1 MGRAIRCWRIWQ
13 GQGRRDMAMMS
24 ASSLAGQMNAK
35 LRGPSLTIWLCAATV
50 WLFILWAA
58 FAWVDEIVRA
68 EGSFISSSRPQII
81 QNLEGGILSELLVAE
96 GDVVERG
103 AVLARLHGTQ
113 FRSSVD
119 DLLDQIAA
127 LDIKR
132 MRLEA
137 EMAGQ
142 FDFTVPQDRAARYP
156 EIMASEQALLRARQA
171 DFVKRSEG
179 AKAVMTQAAE
189 ERALLENLLRKKIVA
204 LIEVTRA
211 RKAHAD
217 AKTRYDEIVTQT
229 ELERAQEYSDT
240 LKEIATLKQNLKSSQ
255 DQLNRTVLVS
265 PMRGIVNNLNVTTIG
280 GVVRPGEQIL
290 EIIPLDEELFVEA
303 RVAPENIANIR
314 RGQEATIKLTAY
326 DYTIYGTL
334 KGRVDFISA
343 DTFKDERARDPDG
356 DPHYKVS
363 LRVDRTGLTP
373 RQKAIEIRPGM
384 QAQVELHTGGKTVLQ
399 YLLKP
404 LYKSQEAFREP

>member
-1 MGRAIRCWRIWQ
+1 
-13 GQGRRDMAMMS
+13 MS
-24 ASSLAGQMNAK
+24 IASAVSLAGQLNERLK
-35 LRGPSLTIWLCAATV
+35 GPSLTIWLCAVTV

-81 QNLEGGILSELLVAE
+81 QNLEGGILSELLVQE

-103 AVLARLHGTQ
+103 DVLARLHGTQ

-119 DLLDQIAA
+119 DLADQIAA
-127 LDIKR
+127 QEIRRL
-132 MRLEA
+132 RLEA
-137 EMAGQ
+137 ELAGQ
-142 FDFTVPQDRAARYP
+142 FDFTVPAEMAARSP
-156 EIMASEQALLRARQA
+156 EIVASEQALLNARQA

-179 AKAVMTQAAE
+179 AKAVMEQAAQ
-189 ERALLENLLRKKIVA
+189 ERALLEKLLKQKIVA

-217 AKTRYDEIVTQT
+217 AQKRYDEIVTQT
-229 ELERAQEYSDT
+229 ELDRAEEYSET
-240 LKEIATLKQNLKSSQ
+240 LKELATLRQNLKASQ

-334 KGRVDFISA
+334 KGKVDFISA
-343 DTFKDERARDPDG
+343 DTFEDERARAPDG
-356 DPHYKVS
+356 DPHYKVA
-363 LRVDRTGLTP
+363 LRVDMAGLTP
-373 RQKAIEIRPGM
+373 RQSRIEIRPGM
-384 QAQVELHTGGKTVLQ
+384 QAQVELHTGGKTVLH

-404 LYKSQEAFREP
+404 LYKSQDAFREP